1 MNQFNKFCEDNKYE
15 VIKIDGDG
23 HCLITASLLLYN
35 LQSESNQKLD
45 EFIKKIEEYC
55 IINKK
60 ILAQFTTMSAHKIT
74 TNINKYLK
82 NKEWQ
87 NDVIDLMPI
96 IISNVLNLNLKI
108 YKILSNGNFFETD
121 TSTDENLNTIRL
133 VLNNE
138 HYSGKKITKY
148 Y

>member
-45 EFIKKIEEYC
+45 EFIKKLEEYC

-60 ILAQFTTMSAHKIT
+60 I
-74 TNINKYLK
+74 
-82 NKEWQ
+82 
-87 NDVIDLMPI
+87 
-96 IISNVLNLNLKI
+96 
-108 YKILSNGNFFETD
+108 
-121 TSTDENLNTIRL
+121 
-133 VLNNE
+133 
-138 HYSGKKITKY
+138 
-148 Y
+148 